1 MGNETFYWDGLKK
14 FWVHFLYPFLRR
26 LKLGKSLQTDTLRY
40 LFLNSDAIPSF
51 QFQPNFPFFGWLYST
66 YKVYFAAT
74 FSSNDGDG
82 NANVKK
88 AIDLIKQNKNVARAA
103 RFMEDVSDDGFF
115 FSFWRAGEFQASDR
129 RSKRPCS
136 NASALRTFH
145 LIKRMLATDVPCM
158 RSNLSPAIII
168 LFVYV
173 INAASQ

>member
-1 MGNETFYWDGLKK
+1 MFILLFFFFLTDRPTTTRDGAMGNETFYWDGLKK
-14 FWVHFLYPFLRR
+14 FWIHFLYPFLRR

-115 FSFWRAGEFQASDR
+115 FSFWVWIWCLGIYLRESSPKFDKASE
-129 RSKRPCS
+129 
-136 NASALRTFH
+136 LE
-145 LIKRMLATDVPCM
+145 
-158 RSNLSPAIII
+158 LSRWI
-168 LFVYV
+168 LKEYKF
-173 INAASQ
+173 SF